1 MQTKPMAKKNG
12 FTLIECLVA
21 LMIIAIVL
29 ASATR
34 AIGTIIQDVHDSF
47 VREVAT
53 WVAENEYHALVI
65 AGQYPDMGEVKKSIS
80 MAGVTFNVVE
90 TVTQTPNPY
99 FRRITISMSDAQ
111 TPNYTI
117 FKTVNFIS
125 QY

>member
-1 MQTKPMAKKNG
+1 MSKKTLG

-34 AIGTIIQDVHDSF
+34 AIGTIIGDVHDSF

-53 WVAENEYHALVI
+53 WVAENEYN
-65 AGQYPDMGEVKKSIS
+65 QYLLNNQFPDLGETKKTIVSSSI
-80 MAGVTFNVVE
+80 TFNVKEV
-90 TVTQTPNPY
+90 VSQTPNPY
-99 FRRITISMSDAQ
+99 FRRLTISMSDAQ
-111 TPNYTI
+111 TPNHTI

>member
-1 MQTKPMAKKNG
+1 MVIKKNG

-53 WVAENEYHALVI
+53 WVAENEYHAYLI
-65 AGQYPDMGEVKKSIS
+65 NKQFPDLGEVKKSIA
-80 MAGVTFNVVE
+80 MAGITFNVVE
-90 TVTQTPNPY
+90 TVSQTPNPY
-99 FRRITISMSDAQ
+99 FRRLTISMSDAQ